1 MSNIHSSLQEGRN
14 DLGGSSCNSKKTEVL
29 GPVPYKH
36 SCRRRQ
42 FVDSYEYLKFLLII
56 YEKDLNHEKDE
67 RILMVYSF
75 MKSHL
80 EFVDDFPNRYFQAID
95 RLDKFMVF
103 SRVGEELQL
112 SETLG
117 QLSRLKL
124 LFAKYH
130 PGWFESD

>member
-14 DLGGSSCNSKKTEVL
+14 DLVGSSYNSKKAEIPRSVS
-29 GPVPYKH
+29 YKQ
-36 SCRRRQ
+36 SCRCRQ
-42 FVDSYEYLKFLLII
+42 FVDSFEYLKFLITI

-75 MKSHL
+75 MKSHI

-103 SRVGEELQL
+103 SRVGGELQL
-112 SETLG
+112 SETLEH
-117 QLSRLKL
+117 LNRLKL
-124 LFAKYH
+124 IFAKYH